1 MVPSTVTL
9 AYDGR
14 NYTFAA
20 EADSVIKGK
29 LCCDCTKS
37 LLIRDFCD
45 HHFPPL
51 KCGHKIEVVSM
62 INLDPNAA
70 RN

>member
-1 MVPSTVTL
+1 MLASTVTL

-20 EADSVIKGK
+20 DADSVIKGK
-29 LCCDCTKS
+29 LSCDCTKS
-37 LLIRDFCD
+37 LLIRDYCD
-45 HHFPPL
+45 HDFPPL
-51 KCGHKIEVVSM
+51 RCGNKIEIVS
-62 INLDPNAA
+62 LDFDPDAA

>member
-1 MVPSTVTL
+1 MLASTVTL

-20 EADSVIKGK
+20 DADSVIKGK
-29 LCCDCTKS
+29 LSCDCTKS
-37 LLIRDFCD
+37 LLIRDYCD
-45 HHFPPL
+45 GEFPEL
-51 KCGHKIEVVSM
+51 KCGNQIEIVS
-62 INLDPNAA
+62 LDFDPRAV

>member
-20 EADSVIKGK
+20 EADSVIKGM
-29 LCCDCTKS
+29 LSCDCTKS
-37 LLIRDFCD
+37 LLIRNYCDRDF
-45 HHFPPL
+45 PAL
-51 KCGHKIEVVSM
+51 TCGHKIEVVSLV
-62 INLDPNAA
+62 NLDSKAA

>member
-9 AYDGR
+9 TYDGR

-20 EADSVIKGK
+20 DADSVIKGN

-37 LLIRDFCD
+37 LLIHDYCD
-45 HHFPPL
+45 HDFPLL
-51 KCGHKIEVVSM
+51 KCGHKIELVSLV
-62 INLDPNAA
+62 NLDPSAA